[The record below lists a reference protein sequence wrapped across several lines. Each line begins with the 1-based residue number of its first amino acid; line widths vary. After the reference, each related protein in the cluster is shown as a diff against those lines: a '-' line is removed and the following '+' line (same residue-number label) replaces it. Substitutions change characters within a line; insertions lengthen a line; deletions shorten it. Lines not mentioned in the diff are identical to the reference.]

1 MEVHNGNPDYLAI
14 FRNIPED
21 FDSHELGC
29 QDIKGPIDSYIWR
42 RYGYGSNLN
51 CESNILSL
59 QQEGVNDFT
68 YFCSSTPWSDVKLF
82 SETLKRAIYAFPD
95 DVFTAILFV
104 TPVAAVAFIFI
115 DTITVQD
122 VG

>member
-1 MEVHNGNPDYLAI
+1 MNSDAKTFLVRLMPTRGDVLDMGQTSTVSPI
-14 FRNIPED
+14 FYHCSR
-21 FDSHELGC
+21 
-29 QDIKGPIDSYIWR
+29 KVY
-42 RYGYGSNLN
+42 
-51 CESNILSL
+51 
-59 QQEGVNDFT
+59 DFT